1 MYNRGGFDPLII
13 FNEMKNIIKEIR
25 DYIAIAEHNAEDW
38 EIDFQDRLALV
49 MQDVSVI
56 KLFLKELEN
65 EIDRAN
71 KK

>member
-1 MYNRGGFDPLII
+1 
-13 FNEMKNIIKEIR
+13 MKNVIQEIR
-25 DYIAIAEHNAEDW
+25 NYITIAEHNAEDW

-49 MQDVSVI
+49 MQDVFVI
-56 KLFLKELEN
+56 KLLLKVLEN

>member
-1 MYNRGGFDPLII
+1 
-13 FNEMKNIIKEIR
+13 MKNIIKEIR

-71 KK
+71 KQ

>member
-1 MYNRGGFDPLII
+1 
-13 FNEMKNIIKEIR
+13 MKKIIKEIT
-25 DYIAIAEHNAEDW
+25 DHITIAEHNAEDW

-56 KLFLKELEN
+56 KLLLKVLEN